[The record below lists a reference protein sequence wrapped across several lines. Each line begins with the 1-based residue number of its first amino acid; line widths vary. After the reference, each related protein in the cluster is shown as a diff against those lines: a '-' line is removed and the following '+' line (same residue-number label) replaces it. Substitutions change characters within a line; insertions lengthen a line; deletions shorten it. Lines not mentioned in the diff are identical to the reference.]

1 MTETT
6 RSTTNERSNGAT
18 LRIAVRATV
27 GEGLTEL
34 SAFDDAL
41 LRCGVHNYN
50 IIPLSSVIP
59 PGTEVVDAAVDPAPD
74 HEFGHRLYVVKAEAR
89 SSEPDSVV
97 AAGIGW
103 YQWDDGRGV
112 FVEHEDMVPLGSIEH
127 VRTHISNQ
135 ITTTL
140 HDLVERRGAHWNPA
154 GVGSVIA
161 ATRIQQQPAC
171 ALALAI
177 YQSQGWQKT

>member
-1 MTETT
+1 MRDTNG
-6 RSTTNERSNGAT
+6 RSTVTRGT

-27 GEGLTEL
+27 GEGHTEL

-59 PGTEVVDAAVDPAPD
+59 PGAEIVEAAVESPPD
-74 HEFGHRLYVVKAEAR
+74 EEFGHRLYVVKAEAR

-112 FVEHEDMVPLGSIEH
+112 FVEHEDVVPLGSIEH
-127 VRTHISNQ
+127 VRTHIFTQ

-140 HDLVERRGAHWNPA
+140 HDLVDRRGATWDPA
-154 GVGSVIA
+154 AVGSVIA
-161 ATRIQQQPAC
+161 ATRIDQQPAC

-177 YQSQGWQKT
+177 YQSQGWETA

>member
-1 MTETT
+1 MRDAT
-6 RSTTNERSNGAT
+6 ERSERAAGA

-27 GEGLTEL
+27 GEGHTEL

-59 PGTEVVDAAVDPAPD
+59 PGAEIVEAAVEPSPD
-74 HEFGHRLYVVKAEAR
+74 GEFGHRLYVVKAEAR

-112 FVEHEDMVPLGSIEH
+112 FVEHEDVVPLGSIEH
-127 VRTHISNQ
+127 VRTHISTQ

-140 HDLVERRGAHWNPA
+140 HDLVERRGARWDPA

-161 ATRIQQQPAC
+161 ATRIQEQPAC

-177 YQSQGWQKT
+177 YQSQEWSS